1 MAGIAIIGYGYWG
14 PNLVRNFSTVAGSK
28 VEWVVD
34 LRAERLEII
43 KKQYPGIRTT
53 PDFDEA
59 LNDPAVTAVVIA
71 TPVQHHYR
79 LAKKALEHGKH
90 VLIEKPMTQSSAEAD
105 DLIAISKEKGL
116 VLMVDHTFLYTGAVR
131 KIKDLITS
139 GEIGDIQY
147 FDSTRINLGLFQP
160 DINVLWDL
168 APHDISILF
177 YLIPDRP
184 VSVSA
189 TGISHTPNGLENV
202 AYLTV
207 NYNTSHIAHF
217 SCSWSSPVKI
227 RKILIGGTK
236 KMIVFDDV
244 EPSEKV
250 KIYDTGYTVK
260 TDEDKRKLLIDYRAG
275 DIYVPKLEQREALAG
290 MAADFISAIEKGT
303 TPVSDWKV
311 GLEVVKVL
319 EAAQESIKNKGKE
332 VLIKY

>member
-14 PNLVRNFSTVAGSK
+14 PNLVRNFSMAAGAR

-34 LRAERLEII
+34 MRPERLAALS
-43 KKQYPGIRTT
+43 KQYPDIKTT
-53 PDFDEA
+53 SRFEDV
-59 LNDPAVTAVVIA
+59 LNDASVTAVVIA
-71 TPVQHHYR
+71 TPVQHHYH

-90 VLIEKPMTQSSAEAD
+90 VLIEKPMTQSSAQAEE
-105 DLIAISKEKGL
+105 LIAISKQKGL

-131 KIKDLITS
+131 KIKELIDS
-139 GEIGDIQY
+139 GEIGEIQY

-177 YLIPDRP
+177 YLINGRP

-189 TGISHTPNGLENV
+189 TGISHTPNELENV

-207 NYNTSHIAHF
+207 HYDSAHIAHF

-260 TDEDKRKLLIDYRAG
+260 SDEDKRNLLIDYRAG

-290 MAADFISAIEKGT
+290 MAADFISAIAHGT
-303 TPVSDWKV
+303 TPLSDWKV

-319 EAAQESIKNKGKE
+319 EAAQEYIKNKGKE
-332 VLIKY
+332 VEIKF

>member
-14 PNLVRNFSTVAGSK
+14 PNLLRNFSSVPGSTVH
-28 VEWVVD
+28 WVVD
-34 LRAERLEII
+34 LRTERLEQI

-53 PDFDEA
+53 SSINDV
-59 LNDPAVTAVVIA
+59 LNDPAVTAIVVA
-71 TPVQHHYR
+71 TPVQYHYS
-79 LAKKALEHGKH
+79 LAKTALEHGKH
-90 VLIEKPMTQSSAEAD
+90 VLIEKPMTQSSAEAEE
-105 DLIAISKEKGL
+105 LIAISREKGL

-131 KIKDLITS
+131 KIKDLINA
-139 GEIGDIQY
+139 GEIGEIQY

-177 YLIPDRP
+177 YLINDRP

-189 TGISHTPNGLENV
+189 TGKSHTPNGLENV

-207 NYNTSHIAHF
+207 NYASDHIAHF

-260 TDEDKRKLLIDYRAG
+260 SDEDKRQLLIDYRAG
-275 DIYVPKLEQREALAG
+275 DIHVPKLEQREALYG
-290 MAADFISAIEKGT
+290 MAADFISAIDKGT
-303 TPVSDWKV
+303 TPVSGWKV

-319 EAAQESIKNKGKE
+319 EAAQESIKNRGRE
-332 VLIKY
+332 VEIKF